1 MHAASLTRGCAS
13 PTLSRARLM
22 LFNSLQFLLFFPVVT
37 ALYFLASQ
45 RLRWVV
51 LLAASCVF
59 YAAFIPKY
67 LLILAFLILVDYVAG
82 RGIENAEGRRRRM
95 LLLMSLVANIGLL
108 CVFKYL
114 DFADQNLN
122 ALFAWAGLDWVIPQL
137 NIILPIGLS
146 FHTFQA
152 MSYTIEVYRGRQK
165 AERHLGIYALYVM
178 FYPQLVAGPIERPY
192 QLLHQFREHHEFD
205 LPRVSDGLKL
215 MLWGFFK
222 KVVIADRIGLYVN
235 QVYEAPTSH
244 HGWSLIV
251 ATYFFAFQIYCDF
264 SGYTDIAIGAAQVM
278 GFRLMDNF
286 NRPYFAKSIA
296 EFWRRWHISLSSWFR
311 DYLYFPLGGNRVPVP
326 RWCFNISIV
335 FLLSG
340 LWHGA
345 SWTFVVWGAL
355 HGFYILVGRF
365 TRTRA
370 PALVRQRARC
380 SACDGA
386 TAGSGRSSRSIS
398 CSCRGSSSGPTRS
411 TTRCT
416 SFGHALRGLDMASLR
431 AIVSHPVLPHQRV
444 HDRDHGGGA
453 RRGAPRQD
461 AAAPRRATDA
471 GALGILLRPDPAD
484 HQLRHVPHAD
494 GIHLLPVLT

>member
-1 MHAASLTRGCAS
+1 
-13 PTLSRARLM
+13 M

-37 ALYFLASQ
+37 TLYFLASQ

-82 RGIENAEGRRRRM
+82 RGIENAEGRRRRAM
-95 LLLMSLVANIGLL
+95 LLMSLIANIGLL

-192 QLLHQFREHHEFD
+192 QLLHQFREHHAFD
-205 LPRVSDGLKL
+205 LRRVSDGLKL

-235 QVYEAPTSH
+235 QVYEAPTGH

-326 RWCFNISIV
+326 RWCFNIAIV

-355 HGFYILVGRF
+355 HGFYILAGRF
-365 TRTRA
+365 TE
-370 PALVRQRARC
+370 RARRRWYA
-380 SACDGA
+380 SAPMQRVRWSHRWIRAFVTFHLVLVSWVFFRANSFDDA
-386 TAGSGRSSRSIS
+386 AYIIS
-398 CSCRGSSSGPTRS
+398 
-411 TTRCT
+411 
-416 SFGHALRGLDMASLR
+416 HALRGLDMASLR
-431 AIVSHPVLPHQRV
+431 AIVGTQYFVISVCMIAIMEAV
-444 HDRDHGGGA
+444 HVAERHGKM
-453 RRGAPRQD
+453 RQLLD
-461 AAAPRRATDA
+461 EKPMLVRWAFYY
-471 GALGILLRPDPAD
+471 GLILLIISFGMFHTPMEFIYF
-484 HQLRHVPHAD
+484 QF
-494 GIHLLPVLT
+494 